1 MMIDCKFFE
10 AFGDRVGLDEFFQV
24 FQFFCFYGFSCI
36 VARRYGLSQVQA
48 SSDRGDAD
56 DDDQEGHDGRYD
68 EEKPFLFGQIDVEHV
83 EVIGPEDDNSQENPG
98 DNRDPSEAGFTHGAD
113 DNCRDSQGDDGQ
125 QLVGYPEDRPD
136 SRQVPLKDDVPPCA
150 GNQSRSDDSARQP
163 VGIAELRPYAANE
176 FLEHVTAN
184 TGTRIDDGHDEQGF
198 KHDAE
203 VIPVVHEV
211 VEARDVGEDEGHAD
225 SQGNGTART
234 MGDVFTDHGI
244 QLGQVDDL
252 DAQGLE
258 MFSRRVD
265 SEIVV
270 RYERA
275 GCDQSHHADE
285 GFRQHSAVAN
295 RQDGA
300 FVHEHLRRRAGRNH
314 AVEAGN
320 STAGDGDEDIRQ
332 DRAGDDRA
340 AASAEL
346 GDSRHLD
353 CRADDDDADGQGADG
368 TNLHV
373 CRKIITGSQEQPY
386 RKGGS
391 YEAVNDEGDG
401 NAFGADRK
409 QRCQR
414 RRSLDGRAKDDG
426 QQSQGDTDDGAF
438 FNAARTQELHVEADE
453 DGDRDGHADGEGPPG
468 AVVQGVDDDDGHTG
482 HSQDVEEQ
490 DGKGR

>member
-1 MMIDCKFFE
+1 
-10 AFGDRVGLDEFFQV
+10 
-24 FQFFCFYGFSCI
+24 
-36 VARRYGLSQVQA
+36 
-48 SSDRGDAD
+48 
-56 DDDQEGHDGRYD
+56 
-68 EEKPFLFGQIDVEHV
+68 
-83 EVIGPEDDNSQENPG
+83 
-98 DNRDPSEAGFTHGAD
+98 
-113 DNCRDSQGDDGQ
+113 
-125 QLVGYPEDRPD
+125 
-136 SRQVPLKDDVPPCA
+136 
-150 GNQSRSDDSARQP
+150 
-163 VGIAELRPYAANE
+163 
-176 FLEHVTAN
+176 
-184 TGTRIDDGHDEQGF
+184 
-198 KHDAE
+198 
-203 VIPVVHEV
+203 
-211 VEARDVGEDEGHAD
+211 
-225 SQGNGTART
+225 
-234 MGDVFTDHGI
+234 
-244 QLGQVDDL
+244 
-252 DAQGLE
+252 

-391 YEAVNDEGDG
+391 YEAVNDEAMEMPLALIV
-401 NAFGADRK
+401 NSGASVGEAWTAGPRTTASK
-409 QRCQR
+409 VRATPMMVPSLMRPGR
-414 RRSLDGRAKDDG
+414 R
-426 QQSQGDTDDGAF
+426 
-438 FNAARTQELHVEADE
+438 NCM
-453 DGDRDGHADGEGPPG
+453 
-468 AVVQGVDDDDGHTG
+468 
-482 HSQDVEEQ
+482 
-490 DGKGR
+490 